1 MQGAVLRFKK
11 QGRRRNRIV
20 AALML
25 PALAFIWLVGWS
37 LCWIGGQRDARSE
50 GQPRQRGAGVALI
63 PASALDEQPL
73 EVAE

>member
-11 QGRRRNRIV
+11 PRRRRNRIV

-37 LCWIGGQRDARSE
+37 LCWIGGQRDVRSE
-50 GQPRQRGAGVALI
+50 MRPRQRGAGVALI